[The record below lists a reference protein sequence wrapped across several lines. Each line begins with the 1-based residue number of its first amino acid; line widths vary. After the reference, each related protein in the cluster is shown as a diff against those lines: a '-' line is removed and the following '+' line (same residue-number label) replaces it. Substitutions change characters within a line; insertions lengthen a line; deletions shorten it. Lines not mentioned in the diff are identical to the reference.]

1 MEKFFN
7 IAGPCVPSEHYMIP
21 ALERVP
27 EVVRLISRKQSFVIH
42 AARQSG
48 KTTALMALVA
58 EINRKAEMR
67 AVYFTLESVQRFSN
81 PQEGV
86 PRIVAA
92 MRNGLLTHRVF
103 GEWARNMR
111 VVELSPGIMVPD
123 VGVKTFLSN
132 LAAASD
138 RPLAVFFDEVDCLS
152 DDTLITFLRELRDGV
167 VNSRSIDPDSYFP
180 FPVSL
185 ALVGM
190 RDIRDYKARV
200 RPDSVSL
207 GSASPF
213 NIITEDYKLRNFN
226 AEEVAALYD
235 QHTEAT
241 GQVFEEPAK
250 EEAYRLTCGQ
260 PWLVNAL
267 ARECVEKIHGFR
279 YDESITVEDV
289 DAAKETII
297 RARGTHVDS
306 LMERLKEERVRKIVE
321 PVILGKD
328 AFSSGF
334 DDDYRYVMD
343 LGLLKENEMHALV
356 PSNPMYA
363 EIMVRYLTE
372 AEQKR
377 FYDSYAKPFWLKP
390 DGALDMPAL
399 MSEFQKF
406 WRENS
411 ESDRKV
417 YGYKEAT
424 PHLVLMAFL
433 QRVVNGGGRISR
445 EMALGSG
452 RLDLC
457 VEHKGHRYALEL
469 KLRRNF
475 SHDKSL
481 AQFVGYLDHLGLDEG
496 WMPIFDDDKS
506 KSWEER
512 LYNRDETLNGM
523 TIHVVGL

>member
-27 EVVRLISRKQSFVIH
+27 EVARLIARKQSFVIH

-67 AVYFTLESVQRFSN
+67 AVYFTLESVQRFPD
-81 PQEGV
+81 PQKGV

-132 LAAASD
+132 LAVASD

-167 VNSRSIDPDSYFP
+167 VNSRAIDPDSIFP

-190 RDIRDYKARV
+190 RDLRDYKARV
-200 RPDSVSL
+200 RSDSASL

-213 NIITEDYKLRNFN
+213 NIITEDYKLRNFT
-226 AEEVAALYD
+226 AEEVVQLYT

-241 GQVFEEPAK
+241 GQVFGDAAK

-279 YDESITVEDV
+279 YDEPITAEDV
-289 DAAKETII
+289 EVAKESII

-306 LMERLKEERVRKIVE
+306 LMERLKEERVRKVVE
-321 PVILGKD
+321 PVILGLERGAAAND
-328 AFSSGF
+328 E
-334 DDDYRYVMD
+334 DYRYVID
-343 LGLLKENEMHALV
+343 LGLLKDEGGGLR
-356 PSNPMYA
+356 PSNPMYT
-363 EIMVRYLTE
+363 EIILRYLSHD
-372 AEQKR
+372 QQQIFKVD
-377 FYDSYAKPFWLKP
+377 YPSPFWLTA

-411 ESDRKV
+411 ESDREV

-433 QRVVNGGGRISR
+433 QRVVNGGGSIAR

-457 VEHKGHRYALEL
+457 VEFKGHRYALEL
-469 KLRRNF
+469 KMRRNF

-481 AQFVGYLDHLGLDEG
+481 AQFAGYLDHLGLDEG
-496 WMPIFDDDKS
+496 WMPIFDDDKAR
-506 KSWEER
+506 SWDER
-512 LYNRDETLNGM
+512 LYNRDEMVNGK